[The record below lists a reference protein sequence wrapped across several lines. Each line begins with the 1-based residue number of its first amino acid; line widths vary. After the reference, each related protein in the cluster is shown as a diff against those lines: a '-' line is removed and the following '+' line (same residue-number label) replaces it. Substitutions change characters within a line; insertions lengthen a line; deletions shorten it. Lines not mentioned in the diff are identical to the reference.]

1 MTDTQEINEVLKRS
15 RDILEDEGNYAIVQE
30 INQVLGED

>member
-15 RDILEDEGNYAIVQE
+15 RDILEDEVNYAIVQE